1 MSNNEEHKDLP
12 LVPETILKRRH
23 NLDELRARR
32 EAKGPIKPRYV
43 RRKDTGP
50 QIIKPESLLAH
61 AKSRHN
67 MMKRYRRVRTKG
79 MQKRASK
86 DKVIEIKKGTDDT
99 TLVKEGNNNKT
110 KKEIEFKYSANSVGS
125 KFVFC
130 FRIRDNTG
138 IPNIMKKILHKFN
151 LHKKYEGVFIEL
163 TPENQKNLH
172 LVEPCVIYG
181 VPSKATVMELI
192 KRRGHGKINNERV
205 PLSNNVIIEETL
217 GPDYGLL
224 CLEDLAHEIYSGGD
238 NFKVVSNFF
247 YPFQLTAPHSKMEKR
262 VFKMK
267 ETKDYGDKGALIE
280 DMIKLIL

>member
-1 MSNNEEHKDLP
+1 MSNNEDKYKDLP

-32 EAKGPIKPRYV
+32 EAKGPIKPRFV
-43 RRKDTGP
+43 KRKNQGP
-50 QIIKPESLLAH
+50 QLIKPESLLAH

-86 DKVIEIKKGTDDT
+86 DKVIEIKKATDDT
-99 TLVKEGNNNKT
+99 VKGNKT
-110 KKEIEFKYSANSVGS
+110 KNVEFKYAANSVGS
-125 KFVFC
+125 NFVFC

-138 IPNIMKKILHKFN
+138 IPYAMKKILQNFS
-151 LHKKYEGVFIEL
+151 LEKKYEGVFIEL
-163 TPENQKNLH
+163 TPENQKNLY

-192 KRRGHGKINNERV
+192 KRRGHGKINHERV
-205 PLSNNVIIEETL
+205 PLSNNVIIEEAL
-217 GPDYGLL
+217 GREYGLL
-224 CLEDLAHEIYSGGD
+224 CLEDLAHEIYSGGE
-238 NFKVVSNFF
+238 NFQVVSKFF
-247 YPFQLTAPHSKMEKR
+247 YPFELTAPHSKLEKR

-267 ETKDYGDKGALIE
+267 ETKNYGDKGALIE
-280 DMIKLIL
+280 DIIKLIL

>member
-1 MSNNEEHKDLP
+1 MSNNEEYKDLP

-23 NLDELRARR
+23 NLDELRARK
-32 EAKGPIKPRYV
+32 EARGQIKPRFV

-67 MMKRYRRVRTKG
+67 MMKRYRRVNTKG

-86 DKVIEIKKGTDDT
+86 TKLIEMKKGKDDASKDT
-99 TLVKEGNNNKT
+99 EAKEV
-110 KKEIEFKYSANSVGS
+110 EFKYAANSVGS

-138 IPNIMKKILHKFN
+138 IPYAMKKILHNFN
-151 LHKKYEGVFIEL
+151 MQKKYEGVFIEL
-163 TPENQKNLH
+163 TPENEKNLY
-172 LVEPCVIYG
+172 LVSPCVIYG
-181 VPSKATVMELI
+181 VPSKATVMEMI
-192 KRRGHGKINNERV
+192 KRRGHGKVNDERV

-217 GPDYGLL
+217 GPKHGLL
-224 CLEDLAHEIYSGGD
+224 CLEDLAHEIYSGGE
-238 NFKVVSNFF
+238 NFKVVSDFF
-247 YPFQLTAPHSKMEKR
+247 WPFQLTAPRSKLEKR
-262 VFKMK
+262 IFKMK

-280 DMIKLIL
+280 DIIKLIL

>member
-32 EAKGPIKPRYV
+32 EARGPIKPRFV
-43 RRKDTGP
+43 KRKDKGP

-67 MMKRYRRVRTKG
+67 MMKRYRRVRAKG

-86 DKVIEIKKGTDDT
+86 DKVIEIKKATDDT
-99 TLVKEGNNNKT
+99 VKGNNKT
-110 KKEIEFKYSANSVGS
+110 KDVEFKYAANSVES

-138 IPNIMKKILHKFN
+138 IPFAMKKILQKLN
-151 LHKKYEGVFIEL
+151 LDKKYAGVFIEL
-163 TPENQKNLH
+163 TPENQKNLY

-192 KRRGHGKINNERV
+192 KRRGHGKINNERI
-205 PLSNNVIIEETL
+205 PLSNNVIIEEAL
-217 GPDYGLL
+217 GRDYGLL
-224 CLEDLAHEIYSGGD
+224 CLEDLAHEIYSGGE
-238 NFKVVSNFF
+238 NFQVVSKFF
-247 YPFQLTAPHSKMEKR
+247 YPFELTAPHSKLEKR

-280 DMIKLIL
+280 DIIKLIL